1 MKLKNI
7 LMGSAIMSSELFA
20 LDTNASD
27 KTTIKTAK
35 DANVSESIQSS
46 VEVVD
51 QLSEYS
57 SLITHS
63 LYFIIFG
70 VFIIYI
76 LHKLVSKFIYPYL
89 RDTRIIKVLFG
100 ALYAMILV
108 VSVLMVLKQ
117 LGFDV
122 KIIGKIS
129 ILSVLV
135 GAVAI
140 FFLLPFLPR
149 LPFKIGHM
157 VEING
162 VMGEIDNIS
171 TYHTTIRKF
180 DGTMVFM
187 PNAKIMTSTIM
198 NYHDVPVRR
207 IEMHLTISA
216 DSNIEEVKKQ
226 LSNIISDDERVLKD
240 PAPSMY
246 ITGVEARGLSL
257 SAYCWVENGDWLN
270 ARSDLFAQ
278 VQNTFMQNDNIALA
292 RTQQEVFLMDKI
304 G

>member
-1 MKLKNI
+1 MKFKKI
-7 LMGSAIMSSELFA
+7 LISSAIMSSELFA

-27 KTTIKTAK
+27 KTIIKTAT
-35 DANVSESIQSS
+35 DANVREAIQSR
-46 VEVVD
+46 VEVID

-57 SLITHS
+57 SLIVHS

-76 LHKLVSKFIYPYL
+76 LHKLVSKFIYPYM

-100 ALYAMILV
+100 ALYTMILV

-117 LGFDV
+117 LGFDQ
-122 KIIGKIS
+122 IIGKIS

-162 VMGEIDNIS
+162 VMGEIDKIS

-198 NYHDVPVRR
+198 NYHDVPERR

-226 LSNIISDDERVLKD
+226 LSNIISDNERVLKD
-240 PAPSMY
+240 PAPSIY
-246 ITGVEARGLSL
+246 VTGLEARGLSL
-257 SAYCWVENGDWLN
+257 SAYCWVENGDWLST
-270 ARSDLFAQ
+270 RSDLFAQ
-278 VQNTFMQNDNIALA
+278 VQNTFIQNNKIAMA
-292 RTQQEVFLMDKI
+292 RTQ
-304 G
+304 